1 MQKDY
6 GSLRRRTSD
15 ASWQWLL
22 MGTILGLGFAL
33 VACVGGY
40 ALGVIS
46 FPPLEEDTSTPQVQI
61 APNQTEVALQ
71 ALAAQQ
77 TLEAAQSTLNPQTPP
92 DTPGSDASSES
103 AGSPTAQTSDGVP
116 VTPTPSPLP
125 TVETDAGAAATD
137 AQTETGPAAAPG
149 AAEGQETVLNP
160 TATIQQQASSPQTV
174 IEGQNTPVVG
184 TPPVGEPTQAIGLPQ
199 GPAIPPEL
207 DAIKTELAAVE
218 GATFK
223 MGTTLEEGK
232 NAMDECALYGKSC
245 TDPSWIADSIPPHDT
260 TVNSFQMEIY
270 EVSLIQ
276 YVTFLNWLGP
286 NEHKTACGGYPC
298 VKTTQDEPN
307 SLIEFDGT
315 TYSIRNP
322 SFYANHP
329 VTYVTWWGAV
339 EYCQTLNRRLPTEA
353 EWERAAR
360 GPQNYI
366 YPWGFDYDTSRAMSS
381 LPENAGTVAVDE
393 FPTGAS
399 PYGIYNMA
407 GNVSEW
413 VFDWYQADY
422 YNLMQSSPEPNPRGP
437 ATGTE
442 KIIRGG
448 SWDTI
453 PLFLRTVH
461 RMSERPDEPRASIG
475 FRCVSDSEAAAPVP
489 APSANTDQA
498 GTGAD
503 TSAPAGSAP
512 TMAPPPTQAPLPTA
526 TPAGPTPTLAP
537 G

>member
-40 ALGVIS
+40 ALGMIS
-46 FPPLEEDTSTPQVQI
+46 FPPLEEDSSTPQVQI
-61 APNQTEVALQ
+61 APNETEVALQ

-77 TLEAAQSTLNPQTPP
+77 TLEAAQSTLNPETPR
-92 DTPGSDASSES
+92 DTPGSDAI
-103 AGSPTAQTSDGVP
+103 SDPAETNGDVP
-116 VTPTPSPLP
+116 MTPTPSPLP
-125 TVETDAGAAATD
+125 TVENVTGDTAASGQSEPAATG
-137 AQTETGPAAAPG
+137 Q
-149 AAEGQETVLNP
+149 QETVLNP
-160 TATIQQQASSPQTV
+160 TATVQESSPLTTSQD
-174 IEGQNTPVVG
+174 QNTPVVG
-184 TPPVGEPTQAIGLPQ
+184 TPIEQPPQAIGLPQ
-199 GPAIPPEL
+199 GPAIPAEL
-207 DAIKTELAAVE
+207 DSLKTELVAVD
-218 GATFK
+218 GATFM

-232 NAMDECALYGKSC
+232 QAMDECALYGKSC
-245 TDPSWIADSIPPHDT
+245 TDPNWIADSIPPHQT
-260 TVNSFQMEIY
+260 TVDSFQMEIY
-270 EVSLIQ
+270 EVNLTQ
-276 YVTFLNWLGP
+276 YVAFLNWLGP
-286 NEHKTACGGYPC
+286 NEHRTACDGNPC
-298 VKTTQDEPN
+298 VLTTQDEPN

-339 EYCQTLNRRLPTEA
+339 EYCRTLNRRLPTEA

-360 GPQNYI
+360 GAQNNI
-366 YPWGFDYDTSRAMSS
+366 YPWGFEYDTARAMSS
-381 LPENAGTVAVDE
+381 LPENSGTVAVDS

-422 YNLMQSSPEPNPRGP
+422 YNLMQSNPQPNPKGP

-453 PLFLRTVH
+453 PLFLRSVH
-461 RMSERPDEPRASIG
+461 RMSERPEQPRASIG
-475 FRCVSDSEAAAPVP
+475 FRCAADSSAAAPP
-489 APSANTDQA
+489 SAPSANTDQA
-498 GTGAD
+498 GAD
-503 TSAPAGSAP
+503 TTSPAGSAP
-512 TMAPPPTQAPLPTA
+512 TMAPAPTQAPLPTA